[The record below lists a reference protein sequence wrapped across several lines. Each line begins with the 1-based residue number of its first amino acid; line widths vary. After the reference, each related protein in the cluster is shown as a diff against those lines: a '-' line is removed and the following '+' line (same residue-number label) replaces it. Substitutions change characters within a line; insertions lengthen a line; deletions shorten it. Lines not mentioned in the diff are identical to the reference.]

1 MLKEFRRKKIRFFKR
16 KVRFHP
22 FINRLFR
29 RALSGEFI
37 KDFRG
42 FLNDDWIEGWKK
54 QFDWPKISRPCLT
67 LQNFCTTHSFAL
79 VRSIHLWRRKNV
91 NPFSKHVIVAFALS
105 IIMHDVLYVASAFFS
120 FFLWTNLNFAELSR
134 AAFTTFSAEQKEK
147 RELENLSW
155 PLTAQ
160 NRIFFIRLNE
170 NNQAEVGDCL
180 DSRLVE
186 ELIRGWC

>member
-1 MLKEFRRKKIRFFKR
+1 MKPQLFEQWLDRRLKEAFWLAINCKTKFVASKIFNFF
-16 KVRFHP
+16 
-22 FINRLFR
+22 
-29 RALSGEFI
+29 
-37 KDFRG
+37 
-42 FLNDDWIEGWKK
+42 
-54 QFDWPKISRPCLT
+54 
-67 LQNFCTTHSFAL
+67 THSFAL
-79 VRSIHLWRRKNV
+79 LRSIHIWRRKMLTL
-91 NPFSKHVIVAFALS
+91 SKHVIVALALS

-134 AAFTTFSAEQKEK
+134 AAFTTFSAEQKE

-160 NRIFFIRLNE
+160 SRIFFIRLNE